1 MLQKRINGIK
11 FDVLNY
17 SLKMKIMKAKIFLI
31 IIVAIFSFSCDKEDV
46 STEPQLIVK
55 FKFNP
60 AQERLNNLGQPS
72 DVPVGNA
79 AQSPVFNTISAHY
92 FELAPNAF
100 TALSQGSV
108 LYHASETMVGGD
120 LAIDFNQAKIVGEEE
135 VFLSIPLSQIPQ
147 GNYEYVR
154 VSLSYQNYDIAIRSN
169 AVDYTGTLE
178 SFVGYNTYIST
189 HYIGNN
195 SFPVNGNRLQ
205 GYWAF
210 GLNGFPYATSGQT
223 PPGATTVPSPIA
235 ASSPIPSGS
244 CVVTGKFQ
252 NNLVITNNETRNIY
266 VTLSLS
272 TNNSFE
278 WEEVTFDGKYEP
290 AIGENVVDMGLRGL
304 IPSFVR

>member
-1 MLQKRINGIK
+1 MKSKLFTMLFIIASFYSCSDKD
-11 FDVLNY
+11 DV
-17 SLKMKIMKAKIFLI
+17 A
-31 IIVAIFSFSCDKEDV
+31 A
-46 STEPQLIVK
+46 EPQLIIK
-55 FKFNP
+55 FKFDSS
-60 AQERLNNLGQPS
+60 QERLNNLGQTSVIPS
-72 DVPVGNA
+72 GNA
-79 AQSPVFNTISAHY
+79 AQSPIFNTISAHY
-92 FELAPNAF
+92 FELTPNAF
-100 TALSQGSV
+100 TALGSGTI
-108 LYHASETMVGGD
+108 LYKAEETMAGAD
-120 LAIDFNQAKIVGEEE
+120 LAINFSQAKIVGEDE

-178 SFVGYNTYIST
+178 SFVGYNTYINT

-210 GLNGFPYATSGQT
+210 GLNGFPYATSGQA
-223 PPGATTVPSPIA
+223 PPGATTVPNPIA
-235 ASSPIPSGS
+235 ATSPIPAGS

-252 NNLVITNNETRNIY
+252 NNLVITNNENSNVY

-278 WEEVTFDGKYEP
+278 WQEVTSDGKYEP
-290 AIGENVVDMGLRGL
+290 SIGENIADMGLRGL
-304 IPSFVR
+304 IPSFTR